1 MWLGFHISRSNNYS
15 RDGRQLVSRGN
26 KSAAWHLRQLLGTVL
41 NGYKMNSTWAYDALS
56 SWTFIFGDPCIA
68 SFVQTNNKN
77 SRARRTTSIFF
88 ARAFIDWSHTGFVAL
103 THNVNLVWTESTRV
117 WPGWIHV
124 YDNQYQPRL
133 QVWTCLK
140 IVSNK
145 HHIECT
151 RSNNTSQK
159 CFKVP
164 LSTTDLQALVYFY
177 NFIYLYVDS
186 AYLRWESLSWLYS
199 NIAQIFSPQLMKTY
213 KVEMLCPLCF
223 LSFSSYCYNQINNYY
238 TN

>member
-1 MWLGFHISRSNNYS
+1 MATKWILPEHMMLYHHEHSSLVIPALLLLFKQTIKTAELE
-15 RDGRQLVSRGN
+15 GR
-26 KSAAWHLRQLLGTVL
+26 
-41 NGYKMNSTWAYDALS
+41 
-56 SWTFIFGDPCIA
+56 PP
-68 SFVQTNNKN
+68 
-77 SRARRTTSIFF
+77 FF
-88 ARAFIDWSHTGFVAL
+88 SHVHDWSHTGFVAL
-103 THNVNLVWTESTRV
+103 THNVNLVWTESIRV
-117 WPGWIHV
+117 WPEWIHV

-177 NFIYLYVDS
+177 NFIYLYVGA
-186 AYLRWESLSWLYS
+186 AYLKTRESQLTLS
-199 NIAQIFSPQLMKTY
+199 KH
-213 KVEMLCPLCF
+213 C
-223 LSFSSYCYNQINNYY
+223 
-238 TN
+238 TNF